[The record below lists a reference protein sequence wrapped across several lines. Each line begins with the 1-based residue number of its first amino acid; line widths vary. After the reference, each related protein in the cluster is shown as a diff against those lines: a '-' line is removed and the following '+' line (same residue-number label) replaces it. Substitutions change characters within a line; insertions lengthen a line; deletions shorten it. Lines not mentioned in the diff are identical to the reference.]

1 MTLRLVDVHHV
12 APSDVDALVTLVRET
27 GVPIME
33 GAGATF
39 VVCDR
44 APDLGDDI
52 DVRGV
57 WSCADFADWN
67 RIRRNLMFD
76 PRYHAYS
83 AELAGLRNGGTRRF
97 YADEPIVAYR
107 GFLAGNRLAGS
118 VDR

>member
-1 MTLRLVDVHHV
+1 MHHV

-44 APDLGDDI
+44 APDLGDDV
-52 DVRGV
+52 DVLSV

-83 AELAGLRNGGTRRF
+83 AELAGLRRGGTRRF
-97 YADEPIVAYR
+97 YSEMRRARRRPTQ
-107 GFLAGNRLAGS
+107 LP
-118 VDR
+118 